1 MTAIPGIWR
10 YVILALNI
18 AGYLF
23 AFFLIPRIILER
35 RHPSATLAWMLAIV
49 LLPLIGIPLYFLIGV
64 RRVRRHIRAKIAAA
78 APVASSLSHRLR
90 PEELSSDVGERCGRV
105 LLAAG
110 TPPPTDGNRV
120 TFLRGGDEA
129 YDAVLSLIGSSR
141 DHLHAQFFI
150 LDVDPVGRRFI
161 QALASRAREGIRVR
175 LLLDAVGSWRA
186 LRRTVMPLRKAG
198 GEVVAFMPA
207 FPLHRRWS
215 AHLRNHRKLLIS
227 DGRKAFTGGMNIG
240 KKYMGPRIA
249 KEQWRDVGAV
259 IEGPALHDLQSLFLD
274 DWAFATEETIPTG
287 DLFPP
292 LSRLAGG
299 TPPPCALQ
307 IATSG
312 PDRRTRPIY
321 EGVFAAFTAA
331 RRRLWIET
339 PYFVPDDGIGAALR
353 NAALRGVDVR
363 LIVPGTSDLRIVS
376 LAGRSYF
383 DEMMASGVRIYLYL
397 PTNLHSKVLVVDDDV
412 GVIGSPNVDMRSFF
426 LNFELGVFLYDRAQI
441 GALAD
446 GFLHDLESSEAVDPD
461 RFGRRPRS
469 LQLLEDT
476 CRIFSPCSD
485 PRSPYPRGEGRRER
499 KKDVR
504 RAAHSFARTPE
515 VTAARWLRRGSDA
528 MR

>member
-1 MTAIPGIWR
+1 MGERMYDVWK
-10 YVILALNI
+10 YSILALNI
-18 AGYLF
+18 AGYVF
-23 AFFLIPRIILER
+23 AFFLIPRVILER
-35 RHPSATLAWMLAIV
+35 RHPSATLAWMLGIA

-64 RRVRRHIRAKIAAA
+64 RRVRRHIRAKIAAV
-78 APVASSLSHRLR
+78 APVASSLSDRLR
-90 PEELSSDVGERCGRV
+90 PEELPTDVGERCGRV

-110 TPPPTDGNRV
+110 APPPTEGNRV

-129 YDAVLSLIGSSR
+129 YEAVLSLIGSAR

-161 QALASRAREGIRVR
+161 QALAARAREGIRVR
-175 LLLDAVGSWRA
+175 LLLDSVGSWRA
-186 LRRTVMPLRKAG
+186 LRRTVRPLREAG
-198 GEVVAFMPA
+198 GEVAAFMPA

-215 AHLRNHRKLLIS
+215 AHLRNHRKLLIA

-240 KKYMGPRIA
+240 NKYMGPRIS
-249 KEQWRDVGAV
+249 KEQWRDIAAV
-259 IEGPALHDLQSLFLD
+259 IEGPALRDLQSLFLD
-274 DWAFATEETIPTG
+274 DWAFATEEETLPAG

-292 LSRLAGG
+292 ISPLAGG

-307 IATSG
+307 IAASG
-312 PDRRTRPIY
+312 PDRITRPIY

-331 RRRLWIET
+331 RHRLWIET

-353 NAALRGVDVR
+353 NAALRDVDVR

-383 DEMMASGVRIYLYL
+383 DEMMEAGVRIHLYR

-426 LNFELGVFLYDRAQI
+426 LNFELGVFLYGRPQI
-441 GALAD
+441 EALAD
-446 GFLHDLESSEAVDPD
+446 GFLKDLESSEPVDPV
-461 RFGRRPRS
+461 RFARRARS

-476 CRIFSPCSD
+476 CRIFSPL
-485 PRSPYPRGEGRRER
+485 
-499 KKDVR
+499 
-504 RAAHSFARTPE
+504 F
-515 VTAARWLRRGSDA
+515 
-528 MR
+528 